1 MPLTEN
7 QMKGGYPPDLL
18 LAGNFC
24 ETSPL
29 HAEISVLEGVVM
41 RTFLL
46 ACVAIGAV
54 TGAAI
59 VPSQAQVVI
68 RAPGIAIGGD
78 PYWQQRHDE
87 ARWRHQEEWREAQY
101 QRHDW
106 QRDHC
111 VRDWDGHGYC
121 R

>member
-1 MPLTEN
+1 
-7 QMKGGYPPDLL
+7 
-18 LAGNFC
+18 
-24 ETSPL
+24 
-29 HAEISVLEGVVM
+29 M
-41 RTFLL
+41 RNFLL
-46 ACVAIGAV
+46 ACVAVGAV

-59 VPSQAQVVI
+59 APGQAQVVI
-68 RAPGIAIGGD
+68 HAPGISIGGD

-87 ARWRHQEEWREAQY
+87 ARWRRQEEWREAQY
-101 QRHDW
+101 QRHEW

>member
-1 MPLTEN
+1 
-7 QMKGGYPPDLL
+7 
-18 LAGNFC
+18 
-24 ETSPL
+24 
-29 HAEISVLEGVVM
+29 M

-54 TGAAI
+54 TGA
-59 VPSQAQVVI
+59 VTSPVQAQVTI
-68 RAPGIAIGGD
+68 QAPGVVIGGD

-87 ARWRHQEEWREAQY
+87 ARWRRQEEWREAQY
-101 QRHDW
+101 QRDDW
-106 QRDHC
+106 RREHC